1 MARVRCLREAVR
13 TSFKTYNEGQ
23 CAINA
28 NDVVG
33 HGSLNESEYAS
44 DVSETELTPPVPLIV
59 IRMLPVR

>member
-44 DVSETELTPPVPLIV
+44 DVSETTLAPLIEGMILV
-59 IRMLPVR
+59 Q